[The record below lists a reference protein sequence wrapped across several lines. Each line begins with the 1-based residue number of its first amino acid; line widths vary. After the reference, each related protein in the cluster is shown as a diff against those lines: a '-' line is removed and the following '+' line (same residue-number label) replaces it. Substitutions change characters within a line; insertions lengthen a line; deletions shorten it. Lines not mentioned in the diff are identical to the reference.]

1 LSYVGEAD
9 MNENDL
15 TDLIEEDIS
24 GIYHQIGQVLAQV
37 RFRCEYGTP
46 DPSRRSNNG
55 DKYSRFQG

>member
-37 RFRCEYGTP
+37 RFR
-46 DPSRRSNNG
+46 
-55 DKYSRFQG
+55 